1 MGVISG
7 RVVTQ
12 MIANGWKVLEGSVQ
26 ISLENIK
33 AVLTTTIKSEKSV
46 LHTRQSEIV
55 RKV

>member
-12 MIANGWKVLEGSVQ
+12 MIANRWKVLEGSVQ

-33 AVLTTTIKSEKSV
+33 AVLTTTIKSEKSM
-46 LHTRQSEIV
+46 LHTR
-55 RKV
+55 